1 MTNNRREVMYHLI
14 AKEVHGI
21 KTWTHVLGK
30 NIPNVPKSFRVDR
43 YNLSVSL
50 MFLPQSDL
58 KDFFKGVLAS
68 SSKLAFSFEIQK
80 VEESTYQTVSIFKG
94 MEVIPETGRELVL
107 HMVTGQF
114 LAPAIYKK
122 SCGHFHTPGGE
133 ARPYMIKEWAYQDEL
148 NQALGLEP
156 VDSETLEQLNKRA
169 DEDNPNTGFNPEKIF
184 DAITEAISEIFPEAK
199 VQVRKS

>member
-1 MTNNRREVMYHLI
+1 MYHLI
-14 AKEVHGI
+14 AKETHGT

-30 NIPNVPKSFRVDR
+30 NIPNVPMSFSVDR
-43 YNLSVSL
+43 ENLSISL
-50 MFLPQSDL
+50 IFLPQSDL
-58 KDFFKGVLAS
+58 KEFFSGVLNS
-68 SSKLAFSFEIQK
+68 SSKLVFSFEIKK
-80 VEESTYQTVSIFKG
+80 VEVKETNYQTVSIFKG
-94 MEVIPETGRELVL
+94 MDVIPESGRQLVL

-114 LAPAIYKK
+114 LAPAIYKE
-122 SCGHFHTPGGE
+122 SCGHFHTLGGD

-156 VDSETLEQLNKRA
+156 VDSETLEKLNKRA
-169 DEDNPNTGFNPEKIF
+169 DSDNHNTRFNPETIF

>member
-1 MTNNRREVMYHLI
+1 MYHLI
-14 AKEVHGI
+14 AKETHGT

-30 NIPNVPKSFRVDR
+30 NIPNVPMSFSVDR
-43 YNLSVSL
+43 ENPSISL
-50 MFLPQSDL
+50 IFLPQSDL
-58 KDFFKGVLAS
+58 KEFFRGVLNS
-68 SSKLAFSFEIQK
+68 SSKLVFSFEIKK
-80 VEESTYQTVSIFKG
+80 VEVKETNYQTVSIFKG
-94 MEVIPETGRELVL
+94 MDVIPESGRQLVL

-114 LAPAIYKK
+114 LAPAIYKE
-122 SCGHFHTPGGE
+122 SCGHFHTPGGD

-156 VDSETLEQLNKRA
+156 VDSETLEKLNKRA
-169 DEDNPNTGFNPEKIF
+169 DSDNHNTRFNPEKIF